1 MDKVIAFIAIVGTLL
16 CLLFYFAAQESRA
29 GREKA
34 ELCRSR
40 GGVWISG
47 STGPSFC
54 ARKSMVIEVNQ

>member
-1 MDKVIAFIAIVGTLL
+1 MDKIITFIAIVGALL
-16 CLLFYFAAQESRA
+16 CLLLYFAAQESRA

-40 GGVWISG
+40 DGVWISG

-54 ARKSMVIEVNQ
+54 ARKSMVIEIDQ